1 MKILK
6 KEKLIEE
13 KMKKTRRTI
22 KRNKEKKLPRN

>member
-13 KMKKTRRTI
+13 RMKKRRRAI
-22 KRNKEKKLPRN
+22 ERNKEKKLPRN